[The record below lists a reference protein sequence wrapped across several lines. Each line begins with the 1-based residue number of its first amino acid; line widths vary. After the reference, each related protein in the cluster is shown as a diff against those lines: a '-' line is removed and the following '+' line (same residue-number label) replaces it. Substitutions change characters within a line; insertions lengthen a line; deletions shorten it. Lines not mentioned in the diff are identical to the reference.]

1 MRHPVLGTEAQGDL
15 ITMGT
20 TELRSGETCKGQ
32 GPAVASVRRAPG
44 RSQACGQVCAGALA
58 REQEARAHRALQ
70 TVKEHLAFTLNEVGV
85 MEGFGERNDLD
96 LT

>member
-1 MRHPVLGTEAQGDL
+1 MRHPVLGTEAQRDL

-20 TELRSGETCKGQ
+20 TELRSGEACKGQ

-44 RSQACGQVCAGALA
+44 RSQACGQVCAGTLA
-58 REQEARAHRALQ
+58 REQEVLQ